1 MKKIIIVLVLLLI
14 NTVAFAKTYTFDDL
28 PSPNVNSGSLIT
40 QYDDFYFDSYVGATR
55 VGQLGYIDPSPFLT
69 SGVDYTGFNQNVI
82 FNPDG
87 FIAPNQMIFSKIG
100 VPFNFIS
107 GFWSAGVTGDVTIN
121 FEAFRNSSRV
131 YTSENFLLTRDTVT
145 PITLNWQDI
154 DLFYIN
160 SSNAIWVA
168 DNLVFTS
175 TSPVP
180 EPSTIYLFAIGLLLV
195 FGYRKKH
202 NFLF

>member
-1 MKKIIIVLVLLLI
+1 MKKIIIVLILLLA
-14 NTVAFAKTYTFDDL
+14 NTLAFAKTYTFDDL
-28 PSPNVNSGSLIT
+28 PTPIVNSGSLIT

-55 VGQLGYIDPSPFLT
+55 VGQLGYIDPTPFLT
-69 SGVDYTGFNQNVI
+69 PGVDYSGFNQNVI
-82 FNPDG
+82 FNPNG
-87 FIAPNQMIFSKIG
+87 FLAPNQMIFSKIG
-100 VPFNFIS
+100 VPFNFVS
-107 GFWSAGVTGDVTIN
+107 GFWSAGVTGDVIIN

-131 YTSENFLLTRDTVT
+131 YTSENFLLTRDSVT

-202 NFLF
+202 NLLF